1 MIGRAD
7 SRIPSLDGLRA
18 ISIGLV
24 VFGHLCGTTGFL
36 VSQSTALW
44 LGFADL
50 GVRLFFVISGFLI
63 TRLLLEESEQT
74 GRIDIGRFYLR
85 RTLRICPPYYA
96 LIVVLLVL
104 DFERLLRLAPGD
116 LLHALTYTT
125 NYQAHPSWNI
135 GHAWSLAVE
144 EQFYLL
150 WPIVVALLG
159 RVGGLRLAL
168 GCIAAAPF
176 FRLALWVA
184 MPAGRPRLGMHFETA
199 ADAIAVG
206 CVLALAG
213 HWLHRRPFYR
223 AVLAS
228 QWIVLVPAL
237 LVAAGV
243 LTERP
248 RLDALAGVTLRN
260 LLAGLCVD
268 WCLLY
273 PHGRVGR
280 ILNCRPLTVMGVMSY
295 SIYLWQQ
302 LFLNP
307 VDITPLTT
315 FPVNLALV
323 GLTAIASYVLVER
336 PALRL
341 RQHLEARLFQSGRRW
356 RAAVSE
362 ARLTGGSS

>member
-1 MIGRAD
+1 MIASPD
-7 SRIPSLDGLRA
+7 PRIPSLDGLRA

-36 VSQSTALW
+36 VSQSAALW

-63 TRLLLEESEQT
+63 TRLLVDESEHT
-74 GRIDIGRFYLR
+74 GRIDVGRFYLR
-85 RTLRICPPYYA
+85 RALRICPPYYA
-96 LIVVLLVL
+96 LIIVLLVL
-104 DFERLLRLAPGD
+104 DFERLLTLAPGD

-125 NYQAHPSWNI
+125 NYQARPSWNI

-150 WPIVVALLG
+150 WPVLVALFG

-213 HWLHRRPFYR
+213 DWLHRRPLYR
-223 AVLAS
+223 AALAS
-228 QWIVLVPAL
+228 RWIVVVP
-237 LVAAGV
+237 
-243 LTERP
+243 
-248 RLDALAGVTLRN
+248 
-260 LLAGLCVD
+260 
-268 WCLLY
+268 
-273 PHGRVGR
+273 
-280 ILNCRPLTVMGVMSY
+280 
-295 SIYLWQQ
+295 
-302 LFLNP
+302 
-307 VDITPLTT
+307 
-315 FPVNLALV
+315 
-323 GLTAIASYVLVER
+323 
-336 PALRL
+336 
-341 RQHLEARLFQSGRRW
+341 
-356 RAAVSE
+356 
-362 ARLTGGSS
+362 